1 MWTYIT
7 DAPPHMQNWQRIE
20 QLLTAF
26 SQIAQRNFISFL
38 KDRIQIS
45 FMLLSEFK
53 RIN

>member
-26 SQIAQRNFISFL
+26 SQTAQRNFTSFL
-38 KDRIQIS
+38 KDLIQIS
-45 FMLLSEFK
+45 FIVLSEFK
-53 RIN
+53 LIN